1 MHLRASRKGIERVS
15 RGITGEDKEMTLTD
29 TILLGLVMLLGEEG
43 KHYVIF
49 ERDIDEWKIVGY
61 LRRN

>member
-1 MHLRASRKGIERVS
+1 
-15 RGITGEDKEMTLTD
+15 MTLTD
-29 TILLGLVMLLGEEG
+29 TILLGLLGEEG

>member
-1 MHLRASRKGIERVS
+1 
-15 RGITGEDKEMTLTD
+15 MTLVD
-29 TILLGLVMLLGEEG
+29 TILFGLVMLLGEEG

-49 ERDIDEWKIVGY
+49 ERDLDEWTIVCW

>member
-1 MHLRASRKGIERVS
+1 
-15 RGITGEDKEMTLTD
+15 MTLTD

-49 ERDIDEWKIVGY
+49 ERDIDEWSLVGY